1 MNLQDEGAVS
11 SSVRQRPPVTRS
23 PTPKGAAIM
32 SVAKIIEISAASSK
46 SFEDAVATGIAR
58 ADASLDE
65 VQGAWIK
72 EQKVK
77 VEKGKIVEYRVIMMV
92 TFLLKTRK
100 K

>member
-1 MNLQDEGAVS
+1 
-11 SSVRQRPPVTRS
+11 
-23 PTPKGAAIM
+23 M
-32 SVAKIIEISAASSK
+32 SVAKIIEISAASTK
-46 SFEDAVATGIAR
+46 SFEDAVAIGIGR

-92 TFLLKTRK
+92 TFLLKEGTK

>member
-1 MNLQDEGAVS
+1 
-11 SSVRQRPPVTRS
+11 
-23 PTPKGAAIM
+23 M
-32 SVAKIIEISAASSK
+32 SVAKIIEISAASSE

-92 TFLLKTRK
+92 TFLLKAK
-100 K
+100 KK